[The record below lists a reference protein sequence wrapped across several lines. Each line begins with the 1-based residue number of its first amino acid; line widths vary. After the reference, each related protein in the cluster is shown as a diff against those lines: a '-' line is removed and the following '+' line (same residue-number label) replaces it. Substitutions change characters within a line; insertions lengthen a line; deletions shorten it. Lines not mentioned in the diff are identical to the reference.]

1 MANMARLLG
10 FAFTNADFLFEMD
23 KNGTILFAAGAA
35 NDLVQ
40 DSTDALVGKPAGRLF
55 KPSEGTKFA
64 TFSKALKSG
73 DRAGPFKLV
82 LATGVEAN
90 LAMFRLPDN
99 GSNISCSLAR
109 PGTRAPSAGVD
120 PRTGLATRDGFMA
133 AAEMAGPESA
143 LTLVNVPNLPEIVAE
158 LSTDKAD
165 ALMQRIG
172 NTLQSCGAD
181 SAGQLSDTSFGA
193 VASATRGSLNLAEKL
208 ADAFS
213 ADGLSQVDVTEAQVG
228 LMGPGLTPEQRML
241 SLRYVV
247 DRFAKKGKVAGDG
260 DISGAF
266 AQMMDETQRRL
277 ADLTQ
282 AVGNG
287 NFQIA
292 YQPICDLATGKTSHY
307 EALARFAG
315 KQDTGETVQF
325 MEALGVCCSFDLAV
339 ANKVINLV
347 DQLPDVHIAFNV
359 SAETIANAASFGL
372 LASLLAKRRRL
383 APRLLIEVTET
394 GNIGDLATAGKA
406 IAVLR
411 EMGYRVGLD
420 DFGAGAASL
429 NYLHA
434 FTVDFVK
441 FDGKLINQIGQ
452 SQRDDALLAG
462 LAKLCSEMKVDT
474 IAEWIENEPMARA
487 AQNLGFRHGQG
498 RWLGAPLAEIP
509 TPQPTVAKRKGVKET
524 WG

>member
-23 KNGTILFAAGAA
+23 KRGTILFAAGAA
-35 NDLVQ
+35 NDLVK
-40 DSTDALVGKPAGRLF
+40 DSADALVGKPAGRLF

-64 TFSKALKSG
+64 TFSMALKAG
-73 DRAGPFKLV
+73 DRAGPFKLM

-90 LAMFRLPDN
+90 LAMFRLPEN

-109 PGTRAPSAGVD
+109 PGTRTPSPGVD
-120 PRTGLATRDGFMA
+120 PRTGLASRDGFMA
-133 AAEMAGPESA
+133 AAEKAGPESS
-143 LTLVNVPNLPEIVAE
+143 LTLVNVPNLPELVAE
-158 LSTDKAD
+158 MSADKAD

-172 NTLQSCGAD
+172 DTLQSCGAHPI
-181 SAGQLSDTSFGA
+181 GQLSETSFGA
-193 VASATRGSLNLAEKL
+193 VAPATRGSLDLAKKLAE
-208 ADAFS
+208 AFT
-213 ADGLSQVDVTEAQVG
+213 ADGLTDLAVTEAQVG
-228 LMGPGLTPEQRML
+228 LGGVGLTPEQRLL
-241 SLRYVV
+241 SLRYVA
-247 DRFAKKGKVAGDG
+247 DQFAQKGKIDGDG

-292 YQPICDLATGKTSHY
+292 YQPICDLSSGKTSHY
-307 EALARFAG
+307 EALARFSG
-315 KQDTGETVQF
+315 KQDTGETIQF
-325 MEALGVCCSFDLAV
+325 MEALGIAGAFDLAV
-339 ANKVINLV
+339 ANKVMSLV
-347 DQLPDVHIAFNV
+347 DQLPDVHVAFNV
-359 SAETIANAASFGL
+359 SAETIANPASFGV
-372 LASLLAKRRRL
+372 LAAMLAKRRRL
-383 APRLLIEVTET
+383 APRLLIEITET
-394 GNIGDLATAGKA
+394 GNIGDLGVAGKA
-406 IAVLR
+406 IAALR

-462 LAKLCSEMKVDT
+462 LAKLCGEMKVDT
-474 IAEWIENEPMARA
+474 IAEWIESEAMARA
-487 AQNLGFRHGQG
+487 ALGLGFRHGQG
-498 RWLGAPLAEIP
+498 RWLGPPLGEIP
-509 TPQPTVAKRKGVKET
+509 VTPAAGKRRA
-524 WG
+524 